1 MAGSKMPKL
10 DFSRLES
17 AEQPEFGSQYSK
29 DYWDIV
35 FEQLGKRALFKVG
48 VVVLTLLYGVAAFA
62 PLIANDRPYYVD
74 SVDIGGFKKATRV
87 RPMAWSVMVHHL
99 GHSSKGLRGSMNMG
113 QQLKG
118 RMSSSQKSRSVRAVR
133 TWRRV

>member
-1 MAGSKMPKL
+1 MAGSRMPKL

-62 PLIANDRPYYVD
+62 PLIANDRPYHVD

-87 RPMAWSVMVHHL
+87 RPMVSEA
-99 GHSSKGLRGSMNMG
+99 
-113 QQLKG
+113 LKVAE
-118 RMSSSQKSRSVRAVR
+118 MSDEAYAASIADSAGVSPPDRVSALLSSVR
-133 TWRRV
+133 